1 MYALS
6 SSSMRAGMFKK
17 LYFSNSPKKNDT
29 RPQKWESWQHS
40 DVTMLW
46 DQISIKQCKYCNQR
60 CCVCC
65 CTMLLEPISR
75 QCKSLIMTV
84 YSVYMYH
91 LWISPHNHNC
101 SLQEMTRPNNGCATS
116 VPNYNISITQK
127 SVTYMVLILIW
138 PISNVLLVNT
148 VWQMVMRFTQ
158 EQHIQKIL
166 VTIQNIQKPLTKM
179 LSLWYIQHLKTENL
193 NFKWMKVW
201 VFVQYSSTITWQWAK
216 HCGLTTTAIPTGSVV
231 LKTSLHSQNAAW
243 LFTVHS
249 LTHSQLHK
257 KHIMYP
263 T

>member
-127 SVTYMVLILIW
+127 SVTYLVLILIW

-179 LSLWYIQHLKTENL
+179 SSCYDIFNIWKVKIWILNGWKFGSLCNIPALSHDNGQNTVGWPQLQFPQVLLFWKHRSTLKML
-193 NFKWMKVW
+193 PD
-201 VFVQYSSTITWQWAK
+201 SS
-216 HCGLTTTAIPTGSVV
+216 LY
-231 LKTSLHSQNAAW
+231 
-243 LFTVHS
+243 
-249 LTHSQLHK
+249 TH
-257 KHIMYP
+257 
-263 T
+263 